1 MAETH
6 HPWDICA
13 REDTPPVESE
23 QMLLFA
29 CVRQIL
35 EEDFGVVI

>member
-23 QMLLFA
+23 QMLFA